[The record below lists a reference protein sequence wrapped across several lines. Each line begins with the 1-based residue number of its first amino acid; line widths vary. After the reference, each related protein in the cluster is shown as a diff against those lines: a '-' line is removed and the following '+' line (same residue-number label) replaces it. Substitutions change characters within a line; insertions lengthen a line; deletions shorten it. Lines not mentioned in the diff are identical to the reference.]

1 MERETQHGLARIR
14 SSYSKFSDK
23 EKKIAD
29 YILEQPETIIHHTIN
44 QVADELDVAES
55 TVFRFCKRIG
65 FKGYQALKIALA
77 AEIVTPIKDI
87 HEEINDGDSIIT
99 VSEKVFHSN
108 SKTLESTLQ
117 ILDGQAIEEA
127 VDALLQA
134 RKIEFYGCG
143 GSAVVA
149 LDGYHKFIRTGLLTS
164 TQLDSH
170 MQLMSASQ
178 LAEDDVAVIISH
190 SGTTKDSLD
199 VLRVLKEKGIKTIAI
214 TNFAK
219 SPLTK
224 EADISLYTVSEET
237 DFRSEA
243 FSSRIAQLSII
254 DALYTNIM
262 IAKQETGKRSLE
274 DMREAMSL
282 KRL

>member
-87 HEEINDGDSIIT
+87 HEEINDGDSVTT

-127 VDALLQA
+127 VDALLKA

-274 DMREAMSL
+274 NMREAMSL

>member
-1 MERETQHGLARIR
+1 MENEAQHGLARIR
-14 SSYSKFSDK
+14 SHYGRFSDK

-29 YILEQPETIIHHTIN
+29 YILDNPEIIIHHTIN
-44 QVADELDVAES
+44 QVADELSVAES

-65 FKGYQALKIALA
+65 FKGYQAFKIALA

-87 HEEINDGDSIIT
+87 HEEITDGDSIGT
-99 VSEKVFHSN
+99 VSEKVFRSN
-108 SKTLESTLQ
+108 NKTLDSTLQ
-117 ILDGQAIEEA
+117 ILDGASMEKA
-127 VDALLQA
+127 VQSILGAKKL
-134 RKIEFYGCG
+134 EFYGCG
-143 GSAVVA
+143 GSAAVA
-149 LDGYHKFIRTGLLTS
+149 LDSYHKFIRTGIPVG

-178 LAEDDVAVIISH
+178 LTEEDVAIIISH

-199 VLRVLKEKGIKTIAI
+199 VLQVLKDRHVKTIAI

-224 EADISLYTVSEET
+224 KADICLYTVSEET

-254 DALYTNIM
+254 DALYTNVM
-262 IAKQETGKRSLE
+262 IAQQSKGKQAIAQ
-274 DMREAMSL
+274 MRKAMAL